1 MINLQTREL
10 VLRWNAEGKTQEK
23 IADLVGCS
31 QSSICRLIDK
41 FDKTGSVKNLPRSG
55 RPTPLTKETLKTLKR
70 EFRKKALEAN
80 KKFCSVNLKEFS
92 EIVEQKTYKKYS
104 PRHIQRMLHRLE
116 FSRIT
121 LRPQHIKN
129 DPKKVEEFRAEFKKN
144 STNSI
149 WVMKL

>member
-31 QSSICRLIDK
+31 QSAVSRLIDK
-41 FDKTGSVKNLPRSG
+41 FDKTGSVKNLYRSG
-55 RPTPLTKETLKTLKR
+55 RPTPLTKETLRTLKK

-80 KKFCSVNLKEFS
+80 KKFCSVDLKQFS
-92 EIVEQKTYKKYS
+92 EIVENKTNKKYS
-104 PRHIQRMLHRLE
+104 TRHIQRMLHRLD

-129 DPKKVEEFRAEFKKN
+129 DPKKVSEFREEFKKN
-144 STNSI
+144 LTNSI